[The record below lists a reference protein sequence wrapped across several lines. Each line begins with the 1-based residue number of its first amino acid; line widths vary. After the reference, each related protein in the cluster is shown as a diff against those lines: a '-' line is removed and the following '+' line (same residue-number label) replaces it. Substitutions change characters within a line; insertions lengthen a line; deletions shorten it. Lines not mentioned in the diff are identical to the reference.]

1 MRELHLALP
10 PGPEPLYLRL
20 ATALRAAFE
29 QGVLLPGELLPS
41 TRTLAAE
48 TGAHR
53 HTVMAALDELV
64 AEGWVQPEPG
74 RGYRAVPTL
83 PVEYFRVRPEPARPA
98 PPREWEPTLE
108 LPAHDGLP
116 DCPYAFPSGQP
127 DLRLFPAEEFFGCLR
142 EVMRHADPA
151 RLLSYGDSAGTPRL
165 REELRT
171 YLRRVRGLCEGE
183 PVVTH
188 GSQEAIFLLGRLL
201 LEPGDTVA
209 VESMGYPPAWE
220 ALRVCGARLEGLPV
234 DAGGVDPEALDR
246 LARRRRVKLAYVTP
260 LHQYPT
266 TVTLS
271 LERRAALYE
280 VAERHGIALLEDD
293 YDHEFH
299 YRCRPTAPL
308 KARDPAGIVLYVST
322 FSKVVYPAVRL
333 GFAVVPSRLAA
344 PLAALKRVVSRQNES
359 LTQEAMAAWLAG
371 GAFERHLR
379 RMRRVYE
386 RRMETMATALEEHG
400 FAGRFRRPQGGMSLW
415 VDMGV
420 PSREMGARAERAGVA
435 VRPAQEYRLD
445 GQDTSFLRLGFASSN
460 EAEIAQGIARLAQA
474 CSF

>member
-1 MRELHLALP
+1 MRELHLVLP

-29 QGVLLPGELLPS
+29 QGVLQPGELLPS
-41 TRTLAAE
+41 TRTLAGE

-74 RGYRAVPTL
+74 RGYRVVPTL
-83 PVEYFRVRPEPARPA
+83 PLEYYRVRAEPARVA
-98 PPREWEPTLE
+98 RPRPWEPTVE

-116 DCPYAFPSGQP
+116 ECRFAFPSGQP
-127 DLRLFPAEEFFGCLR
+127 DLRLFPTEEFFGCLR
-142 EVMRHADPA
+142 DVMRHGEPTT
-151 RLLSYGDSAGTPRL
+151 LLRYGDSAGTPRL

-171 YLRRVRGLCEGE
+171 YLRRVRGICDGV

-201 LEPGDTVA
+201 LAPGDTVA
-209 VESMGYPPAWE
+209 VEEMGYPPAWE
-220 ALRVCGARLEGLPV
+220 ALRVTGARLEGLPV
-234 DAGGVDPEALDR
+234 DAEGVDPDALDR
-246 LARRRRVKLAYVTP
+246 LACRRRVKLAYVTP

-299 YRCRPTAPL
+299 YRCRPVAPL

-333 GFAVVPSRLAA
+333 GFAVVPERLAE

-359 LTQEAMAAWLAG
+359 LTQEAMALWLAG
-371 GAFERHLR
+371 GGFERHLR
-379 RMRRVYE
+379 RMRRIYE
-386 RRMETMATALEEHG
+386 RRMEAMAAALEAEG
-400 FAGRFRRPQGGMSLW
+400 LAGRFRRPAGGMSLW
-415 VDMGV
+415 VDMGI
-420 PSREMGARAERAGVA
+420 PSRELGPRAERAGVA

-445 GQDTSFLRLGFASSN
+445 GQDTTWLRLGFASSN
-460 EAEIAQGIARLAQA
+460 EAEISEGMALLARA
-474 CSF
+474 